1 MTSPTS
7 AGSPEASSGLE
18 PYKTA
23 ELPVPPNPQGLRG
36 WIAATGP
43 GVILLGASIGSGE
56 FLLGPAVMV
65 KHGFTL
71 LWIAAVA
78 ISLQTIFN
86 VELMRYTLAT
96 GEPVLTGFMR
106 TRPRATFW
114 AWFYVIL
121 GFLQLGWPAWA
132 GTAAGAIFFMFAKR
146 LPEAADAN
154 MVYLCGVATYLV
166 CFGILLVGKRIERT
180 LEVLNW
186 VLVAF
191 IMAGLVFLV
200 AVLVP
205 PSTWARGVAG
215 YAGYDPS
222 TGSFNFVPSGADWF
236 LLGAFAAFSGAGGF
250 GNLALSNWARDKGYG
265 MGKVAGFIPGAI
277 GGETTRLAHTGFRFS
292 PTPEAMSRWQGWWR
306 LVRADQY
313 VVFFV
318 GAILGM
324 LLPAM
329 LYVTFVPQ
337 GSDIRGL
344 GIAAALAHAVADA
357 RGPLFG
363 GAIALMAVWVLFK
376 TQLDLFEGM
385 VRQLTDILWTGS
397 PRLRSWRGG
406 DVRVIYYGVLIVAV
420 LWGLIALRM
429 AQPIF
434 LLQIAANVGGLTLA
448 FTALHLLYINTKYLP
463 VELRPSMGRRLC
475 LVLLSIFYGIF
486 VVRWIGGML

>member
-1 MTSPTS
+1 MTSSTAEAP
-7 AGSPEASSGLE
+7 PEARSGLD
-18 PYKTA
+18 PYREA
-23 ELPVPPNPQGLRG
+23 ELPAPPNPQGLRG
-36 WIAATGP
+36 WVAATGP

-71 LWIAAVA
+71 LWIAGIA
-78 ISLQTIFN
+78 IVLQTLFN
-86 VELMRYTLAT
+86 TELMRYTIAT
-96 GEPVLTGFMR
+96 GEPVLIGFMR
-106 TRPRATFW
+106 TKPRSSFW

-132 GTAAGAIFFMFAKR
+132 GTAAGAIFFLFTKR
-146 LPEAADAN
+146 LPEATDAN
-154 MVYLCGVATYLV
+154 TVYFCGVAIYLV
-166 CFGILLVGKRIERT
+166 CFSILLVGKRIERT

-186 VLVAF
+186 ILITF
-191 IMAGLVFLV
+191 IMLGLVLLV

-205 PSTWARGVAG
+205 PATWARGAAG
-215 YAGYDPS
+215 YLGFDPGNS
-222 TGSFNFVPSGADWF
+222 RFVFMPAGADWF

-265 MGKVAGFIPGAI
+265 MGKVVGFIAGAI
-277 GGETTRLAHTGFRFS
+277 GGERSHLSHTGFKFD
-292 PTPEAMSRWQGWWR
+292 PTPEAMKRWQGWWR

-318 GAILGM
+318 GAMLGM
-324 LLPAM
+324 LMPAL

-344 GIAAALAHAVADA
+344 GIAAALAHAINDA
-357 RGPLFG
+357 RGPIFG
-363 GAIALMAVWVLFK
+363 GAVAIMAVWVLFK
-376 TQLDLFEGM
+376 TQLDLFEGL

-397 PRLRSWRGG
+397 SRLREWRGG
-406 DVRVIYYGVLIVAV
+406 DVRIVYYGVLIVAV
-420 LWGLIALRM
+420 VWGLIALRM

-448 FTALHLLYINTKYLP
+448 ISAIHLLYINTKYLP
-463 VELRPSMGRRLC
+463 VELRPSMPRRVG
-475 LVLLSIFYGIF
+475 LVLLSIFYGAF
-486 VVRWIGGML
+486 VVMWVSGML

>member
-1 MTSPTS
+1 MTAPTT
-7 AGSPEASSGLE
+7 AAPIEAQSGLD
-18 PYKTA
+18 PYQPA
-23 ELPVPPNPQGLRG
+23 ELPEPPRPQGLRG

-71 LWIAAVA
+71 LWIAGVA
-78 ISLQTIFN
+78 ILLQTLFN
-86 VELMRYTLAT
+86 VEMMRYTLAT

-106 TRPRATFW
+106 TRPRAGFW
-114 AWFYVIL
+114 AVIYVVL
-121 GFLQLGWPAWA
+121 AFLQLGWPAWA
-132 GTAAGAIFFMFAKR
+132 GTAAGAIFFLFTKR
-146 LPEAADAN
+146 LPEAIDAHT
-154 MVYLCGVATYLV
+154 VYLCGVATYLV

-191 IMAGLVFLV
+191 IMAGLVLLV
-200 AVLVP
+200 SVLVP
-205 PSTWARGVAG
+205 PATMLRGVAG
-215 YAGYDPS
+215 YAGFDPAA
-222 TGSFNFVPSGADWF
+222 GGFVFMPTGADWF

-265 MGKVAGFIPGAI
+265 MGKAAGFIPSAI
-277 GGETTRLAHTGFRFS
+277 GGKKVHLAHTGFRFE
-292 PTPEAMSRWQGWWR
+292 PTPAAMDRWRGWWR

-313 VVFFV
+313 VVFLV
-318 GAILGM
+318 GALLGM
-324 LLPAM
+324 LLPAL

-344 GIAAALAHAVADA
+344 GIAAALAHAINDA
-357 RGPLFG
+357 RGPIFG

-376 TQLDLFEGM
+376 TQLDLFEGL
-385 VRQLTDILWTGS
+385 VRQMTDILWTGS
-397 PRLRSWRGG
+397 ARIRGWKGG
-406 DVRVIYYGVLIVAV
+406 DVRLVYYSVLVV
-420 LWGLIALRM
+420 SVVWGLIALRM

-448 FTALHLLYINTKYLP
+448 ITALHLLYINTRFLP
-463 VELRPSMGRRLC
+463 PELRPSWPRRIG
-475 LVLLSIFYGIF
+475 LVLLAIFYGAF
-486 VVRWIGGML
+486 VAMWLRSV

>member
-1 MTSPTS
+1 MTDNSL
-7 AGSPEASSGLE
+7 AGSPEATSGLD

-23 ELPVPPNPQGLRG
+23 ELPVPPNPQGVRD

-71 LWIAAVA
+71 LWIAGVA
-78 ISLQTIFN
+78 IVLQTIFN

-106 TRPRATFW
+106 TKPRAGFW

-132 GTAAGAIFFMFAKR
+132 GTAAGAIFFLFTKR
-146 LPEAADAN
+146 LPEATDAN
-154 MVYLCGVATYLV
+154 TVYFFGVATYLV
-166 CFGILLVGKRIERT
+166 CFTILLVGKRIERT

-186 VLVAF
+186 VLVTF
-191 IMAGLVFLV
+191 IMFGLVFLV
-200 AVLVP
+200 AALVP
-205 PSTWARGVAG
+205 PGVIARGAAG
-215 YAGYDPS
+215 YLGFDPGNS
-222 TGSFNFVPSGADWF
+222 RFVFMPAGADWF

-265 MGKVAGFIPGAI
+265 MGKVAGFISGAI
-277 GGETTRLAHTGFRFS
+277 GGEKSHLSHTGFKFE
-292 PTPEAMSRWQGWWR
+292 PTPDAMQRWQGWWR

-318 GAILGM
+318 GAMLGM
-324 LLPAM
+324 LMPAL

-344 GIAAALAHAVADA
+344 GIAAALAHAINDA
-357 RGPLFG
+357 RGPIFG
-363 GAIALMAVWVLFK
+363 GAIALMAAWVLFK
-376 TQLDLFEGM
+376 TQLDLFEGLI
-385 VRQLTDILWTGS
+385 RQITDILWTGS
-397 PRLRSWRGG
+397 SRIRAWRGG
-406 DVRVIYYGVLIVAV
+406 DVRLVYYGVLIISV

-434 LLQIAANVGGLTLA
+434 LLQIAANMGGLTLA
-448 FTALHLLYINTKYLP
+448 IAALHLLYINTHYLP
-463 VELRPSMGRRLC
+463 VILRPSMPRRVG
-475 LVLLSIFYGIF
+475 LVLLAIFYGAF
-486 VVRWIGGML
+486 VVRWIAGMF

>member
-1 MTSPTS
+1 MTSPS
-7 AGSPEASSGLE
+7 AVPVEARSGLD
-18 PYKTA
+18 PYKNA
-23 ELPVPPNPQGLRG
+23 ELPEPPRPQTAKD

-56 FLLGPAVMV
+56 FLLGPAVIV

-106 TRPRATFW
+106 TKPRATFW

-132 GTAAGAIFFMFAKR
+132 GTAAGAIFFLFAKR

-154 MVYLCGVATYLV
+154 MVYLCGVGTYLA
-166 CFGILLVGKRIERT
+166 CFSILLVGKRIERT

-191 IMAGLVFLV
+191 IMAGLVLLV
-200 AVLVP
+200 AALVP
-205 PSTWARGVAG
+205 AGVVGRGVAG
-215 YAGYDPS
+215 YVGYDTT
-222 TGSFNFVPSGADWF
+222 TGSFAFIPSGADWF

-277 GGETTRLAHTGFRFS
+277 GGEVRQLAHTGFKFS
-292 PTPEAMSRWQGWWR
+292 PTPEAMNRWRGWWR

-318 GAILGM
+318 GAMLGM
-324 LLPAM
+324 LMPAL
-329 LYVTFVPQ
+329 LYVTFVPE

-344 GIAAALAHAVADA
+344 GVAAALAHAIADA
-357 RGPLFG
+357 RGPIFG

-385 VRQLTDILWTGS
+385 VRQVTDILWTGS
-397 PRLRSWRGG
+397 PRLRQWRTR
-406 DVRVIYYGVLIVAV
+406 DVRVVYYGVLIVAV

-434 LLQIAANVGGLTLA
+434 LLQVAANVGGLTLA
-448 FTALHLLYINTKYLP
+448 ITSLHLLYINTKYLP
-463 VELRPSMGRRLC
+463 VELRPSMPRRVG
-475 LVLLSIFYGIF
+475 LVLLSIFYGVF
-486 VVRWIGGML
+486 VVRWLSGMIS